1 MTFEI
6 QITDLENNSA
16 NVILE
21 EHWWRSD
28 TWSAV
33 SPHTIGTAGAGTW
46 DRLGVARIVNLREDD
61 LTILQMRGVARF
73 PFRVGDAGEGLY
85 NVAGRRIKDGVIGWE
100 CLRAV

>member
-6 QITDLENNSA
+6 QITDLDNHSA
-16 NVILE
+16 NVVLE

-46 DRLGVARIVNLREDD
+46 DRLGFARIVNLWEDNSKV
-61 LTILQMRGVARF
+61 LQMRGVARF
-73 PFRVGDAGEGLY
+73 PFRVGDTGEGFHL
-85 NVAGRRIKDGVIGWE
+85 VAGRRINDGVIAWE
-100 CLRAV
+100 CVRAV